1 MVHSALP
8 VALLVC
14 GLGAASAFVTTNTL
28 PLSFAAA
35 RRGAVQRCKAPP
47 LRLPVPVQ
55 PRAADHGSQL
65 RGRTCAVGLRMG
77 ADVVV
82 EDGDVVGVFYK
93 GTLDDGSVFDENPNG
108 PPLEFEVGG
117 GRVIKGFDEAVRG
130 LKVSESRSV
139 RCEPKDA
146 YGEVDPSNVAEVPKE
161 QMPQPPEG
169 MSLDVGMVLQLST
182 GQIAVIKEIKEDTV
196 LLDGNHPL
204 AGKTLNFEVT
214 LNYVADRDEV
224 LADKMKEMD
233 TILNNP
239 LFGMLSTE
247 VTKDDKYVEKI
258 KAKLDSAADKR
269 TTLMEIVR
277 TDEWITITAAIMN
290 NPQLQQM
297 MQDPGAMEKIMNGQQ
312 QAAEMSAAQAAA
324 SSNVA
329 EAVFEEDA

>member
-1 MVHSALP
+1 MQCLDLMRMSALAI
-8 VALLVC
+8 ALIAC
-14 GLGAASAFVTTNTL
+14 GLGTASAFVPLTT
-28 PLSFAAA
+28 PALSPTIRSVA
-35 RRGAVQRCKAPP
+35 QRCKAPA
-47 LRLPVPVQ
+47 LRLAAQ
-55 PRAADHGSQL
+55 PRARL
-65 RGRTCAVGLRMG
+65 RPRTSAVSGLCMS

-108 PPLEFEVGG
+108 PPLEFEVGS

-130 LKVSESRSV
+130 LKVGESRAV
-139 RCEPKDA
+139 RCDPKDA
-146 YGEVDPSNVAEVPKE
+146 YGEVDPSNVAEVPKG

-182 GQIAVIKEIKEDTV
+182 GQIAVIKEIKEDSV

-204 AGKTLNFEVT
+204 AGKTLNFDVK
-214 LNYVADRDEV
+214 LDYVADRDEV
-224 LADKMKEMD
+224 LADKMKEMN
-233 TILNNP
+233 TILTNP

-258 KAKLDSAADKR
+258 KEKLESATDKR
-269 TTLMEIVR
+269 ATLQEIVR
-277 TDEWITITAAIMN
+277 TDDWITITAAIMN

-297 MQDPGAMEKIMNGQQ
+297 MQDPGAMEKIISGKK
-312 QAAEMSAAQAAA
+312 QAEEMSAAQAAA